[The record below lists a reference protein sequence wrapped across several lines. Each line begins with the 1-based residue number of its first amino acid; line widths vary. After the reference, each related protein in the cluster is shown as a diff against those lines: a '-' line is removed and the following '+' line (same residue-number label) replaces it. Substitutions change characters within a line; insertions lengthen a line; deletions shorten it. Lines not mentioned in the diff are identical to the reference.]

1 MNVGKSSCCDWGCNM
16 KENVKFSLLLGT
28 LNRPEILSICL
39 NKLKEQTYKNFE
51 VIIIDQNDNDK
62 TERVVKEFSGIDI
75 KYKRVNFRGLS
86 KARNAAIGLMCGTH
100 FCLIDDDADYSNDYL
115 ENIVKSLRNNNK
127 AVISGYILNTNTK
140 KGIVNYGRIK
150 NGCQISLRE
159 TIRLC
164 PFGLFDEEFG
174 IGAMFGAAEE
184 TDYLLRCRKK
194 GYTIIHDP
202 NVYVEHPIVLKQ
214 FQQAEGISIDKVK
227 SYAMGLG
234 ALYKKHLKYYK
245 EFELIPVLID
255 NIVRLLVKK
264 IISRN
269 NVADARFYGFIEGW
283 KQYKAR

>member
-1 MNVGKSSCCDWGCNM
+1 
-16 KENVKFSLLLGT
+16 
-28 LNRPEILSICL
+28 
-39 NKLKEQTYKNFE
+39 
-51 VIIIDQNDNDK
+51 
-62 TERVVKEFSGIDI
+62 
-75 KYKRVNFRGLS
+75 
-86 KARNAAIGLMCGTH
+86 
-100 FCLIDDDADYSNDYL
+100 
-115 ENIVKSLRNNNK
+115 
-127 AVISGYILNTNTK
+127 
-140 KGIVNYGRIK
+140 
-150 NGCQISLRE
+150 
-159 TIRLC
+159 
-164 PFGLFDEEFG
+164 
-174 IGAMFGAAEE
+174 MFGAAEE